1 MGDLRLLLPLSAC
14 LALGFVEPSSAI
26 YDKPGQRVGYN
37 PLVKEW
43 NGPDSNLTATLDL
56 VDPGYV
62 PVFEKRRHIDM
73 LAWATVV
80 AAGGATIV
88 AVESAINIYKQ
99 IADIIKSKANHNLCS
114 MTTVKDCANWQHKH
128 DAITGC
134 CRFSHGG
141 TWSGH
146 LRLISQPSR
155 YPAHSVNC

>member
-1 MGDLRLLLPLSAC
+1 MGDLRLLLPVLLLDACAVIIRLSSGTWSTQAKLSAC

-114 MTTVKDCANWQHKH
+114 MTTGSDSN
-128 DAITGC
+128 
-134 CRFSHGG
+134 
-141 TWSGH
+141 GH
-146 LRLISQPSR
+146 IIEGYAYLATTMQ
-155 YPAHSVNC
+155 